1 MKVCRK
7 CKEEKPLTEFYANKS
22 SSDGRILYC
31 RSCSKALKKVW
42 YAENQEKVKAA
53 SAAYRAANQEKVK
66 AASTAYRAANQEK
79 LRANKDAN
87 KERLKALKKV
97 WYAENQEKVKASGTA
112 YRAANQEKIK
122 SAGVAYR
129 KSLSDAYISQKLH
142 LPVAVVPKELIKLK
156 REQIKMY
163 RATKQ
168 LTKTIK
174 EIQDAA

>member
-79 LRANKDAN
+79 LRANSASWRAAN
-87 KERLKALKKV
+87 P
-97 WYAENQEKVKASGTA
+97 EKVKANN
-112 YRAANQEKIK
+112 AAQVE
-122 SAGVAYR
+122 A
-129 KSLSDAYISQKLH
+129 LSDGYIADRLG
-142 LPVAVVPKELIKLK
+142 LPLATIPQELVNLK
-156 REQIKMY
+156 REQLKMR

-174 EIQDAA
+174 EIQDAT